1 MTTSPRT
8 DVMKIA
14 LAQLNPT
21 VGDIEGNKA
30 RITDAYR
37 EAAEAGADLMVC
49 PELIVSGY
57 PPEDLILRPAY
68 AAACRAAVEALAPLT
83 KDGPALIL
91 NSPWP
96 VTGEEDPRPYNAV
109 VLCAEGKIAHTRYK
123 EKLPNYG
130 VFDEPRTFRPGDGI
144 ESGVYD
150 LNGLKLGLLVCEDMW
165 FPETAARLAEAGAD
179 IFIAPHGSPFRM
191 RGPARRMAQATA
203 RVAETGK
210 PLIFVNQVG
219 GQDELVFDGG
229 AFIVQP
235 GGEVLRAPQFTE
247 GVVLTEWARAGA
259 GWQCTSGPSARWLD
273 GDGLMYEALV
283 TGTRDYV
290 HKSGFSQVILGLS
303 GGIDSAM
310 VAAICVD
317 ALGPENVRCVMMP
330 SRYTSRESLE
340 DAAAC
345 AERLGV
351 PYETV
356 GIERGVA
363 AFDEMLSDSFAG
375 RAPDVTE
382 ENIQSRLRGGI
393 LMAMSNKFGALLMTT
408 GNKSEMAVGYATL
421 YGDMNGAYNPL
432 KDVYKTKV
440 FTLARWRN
448 EHRPQDGLGPDGLVI
463 PERIITKPPTAELRE
478 DQKDEDSLPPYEVLD
493 AILEGLVEDE
503 ASVNEIAERGHDPAL
518 VRRIQHLL
526 YLAEYKRNQAP
537 PGPKVTHRNFG
548 RDRRYPIINK
558 WRER

>member
-1 MTTSPRT
+1 MTIQP
-8 DVMKIA
+8 DVIRIA

-30 RITDAYR
+30 RIA
-37 EAAEAGADLMVC
+37 EAHRAAADAGADLVVY
-49 PELIVSGY
+49 PELTVSGY
-57 PPEDLILRPAY
+57 PPEDLTLRPAY
-68 AAACRAAVEALAPLT
+68 ASACRAAVEALAPPLT
-83 KDGPALIL
+83 RDGPALIL

-96 VTGEEDPRPYNAV
+96 DPQVHGDNRPFNAI
-109 VLCAEGKIAHTRYK
+109 VLCDDGRPAHIRYK

-130 VFDEPRTFRPGDGI
+130 VFDEPRTFQPGDG
-144 ESGVYD
+144 SDADVYD
-150 LNGLKLGLLVCEDMW
+150 FKGLKLGLLVCEDMW
-165 FPETAARLAEAGAD
+165 YPAPAARLAAVGAD
-179 IFIAPHGSPFRM
+179 LFIAPHGSPFRM
-191 RGPARRMAQATA
+191 RGPKRRIEQATA
-203 RVAETGK
+203 RVTETGR

-229 AFIVQP
+229 AFVAQP
-235 GGEVLRAPQFTE
+235 DGEVLRAPQFTE
-247 GVVLTEWARAGA
+247 SIVLTEWARSSA
-259 GWQCTSGPSARWLD
+259 GWRCTDGPAARWVE
-273 GDGLMYEALV
+273 GDALMYHALV
-283 TGTRDYV
+283 IGTRDYV
-290 HKSGFSQVILGLS
+290 RKSGFSKVVLGLS

-317 ALGPENVRCVMMP
+317 ALGAENVRCVMMP

-363 AFDEMLSDSFAG
+363 AFDEMLRDSFSG
-375 RAPDVTE
+375 YSPDVTE
-382 ENIQSRLRGGI
+382 ENIQSRLRGVI

-440 FTLARWRN
+440 FALARWRN
-448 EHRPQDGLGPDGLVI
+448 TCRPEGALGPEGNVI
-463 PERIITKPPTAELRE
+463 PER
-478 DQKDEDSLPPYEVLD
+478 
-493 AILEGLVEDE
+493 
-503 ASVNEIAERGHDPAL
+503 
-518 VRRIQHLL
+518 
-526 YLAEYKRNQAP
+526 
-537 PGPKVTHRNFG
+537 
-548 RDRRYPIINK
+548 
-558 WRER
+558 